1 MKKDSLGDRMK
12 KYEEASKSLSI
23 LIPRMPAIIRLDGRA
38 FHSYTKNCIRPYD
51 EDLHNAMN
59 QTAMQLCKE
68 ISGAEI
74 AYVQSDEISILLNNY
89 KTRGFQPWFDGK
101 VQKMVSVSAAI
112 ASAKFTEESK
122 NIRSKKVC
130 HCPDDG
136 QGFHRDGCAKAIP
149 NKIFP
154 ATFDS
159 RIFVIPREEVTN
171 YFIWRQ
177 QDNSRNSIQMLARS
191 LYSHKELENKKTPD
205 LQEMCFQ
212 KGKNWNDLP
221 THLKRGRCI
230 VRNDEQRTTVLGQ
243 DGQETVAVNR
253 LPMKVDNEIPIFT
266 YGCEYIEK
274 HLGVEKEIELEK
286 EAASPTK

>member
-38 FHSYTKNCIRPYD
+38 FHSYTKNCTRPYD

-122 NIRSKKVC
+122 NIRSKQVC
-130 HCPDDG
+130 SCGARIVLESHKMDCP
-136 QGFHRDGCAKAIP
+136 HKTLKAKIY
-149 NKIFP
+149 P

-159 RIFVIPREEVTN
+159 RIFVIPREEVSN

-230 VRNDEQRTTVLGQ
+230 FKVEEPRGLI
-243 DGQETVAVNR
+243 
-253 LPMKVDNEIPIFT
+253 VDNEIPIFT